1 MKYTF
6 LITVTLLTLTS
17 MLFASHARS
26 QNLEKKISLRLEQ
39 STIKESLLAVEKKA
53 NIRFALPDEL
63 LSKTTDKVSIHAGE
77 ISVRKAIDLILDKT
91 DLTYR
96 VLNNFVVIETKPAP
110 KTEPK
115 QQQNGR
121 ISGKVVDDRGEPLPG
136 ASVKIVQTNQA
147 VQSSVDGTY
156 NFSLTPGSYTIE
168 VSFLSFQT
176 KRITQVEVKAGQTTS
191 LNIVLNPATNEL
203 SQVVVTGN
211 FKKESV
217 AGLYAEQKNRAS
229 MSDGISAEQI
239 ARTPDNN
246 VGTVLKRVS
255 GINTIDNKYVVVRG
269 MAERY
274 NQSMVDGISVPSTDL
289 NRRNFSFDVVPA
301 ELVSNVVVNKT
312 ATPDQSSEF
321 SGGQVIVNT
330 LAIPQSN
337 FTSISLGTGFNSQS
351 TGKDMTVI
359 GGRGKYDYIGF
370 DDGERKSPG
379 SIEYWV
385 FPKSGIGND
394 NPTDYEPTALEQSKR
409 FNPNGFKLYNQAA
422 KPNQNYRLTIGRVYD
437 LNENHKIGFV
447 AGVTYR
453 NTQEINNY
461 RSNRGLDYLGTNV
474 DSDTS
479 SVGKMSKFN
488 STWGAT
494 VNGGWQNQS
503 HKLGIRNIYTRMLS
517 DESYDVYKR
526 QNDMLEIKQR
536 NLFAD
541 PIFTDILQ
549 NKLEGEHKLTERGL
563 MFSWS
568 AARTSVS
575 QEHKDLRNFTYNLTA
590 TVDGQD
596 IYQSPVLANTNRL
609 GTGFNFDYRV
619 WTTVKQIDYNWA
631 ANLSHPFNFLNDK
644 SLVKIGYAGW
654 DKNREQGT
662 LLANL
667 YSAYTG
673 KFFDL
678 ADPYEIVLAPEN
690 QGWGQDK
697 GYYFANAENSGDQY
711 KGNSKYHAY
720 YAMLDQRFFQ
730 KLRLV
735 YGLRAENFNSRN
747 RQLAEIERRRRFEE
761 MYPDV
766 SYSGPAPEETG
777 EKNWNFLPS
786 INLTY
791 SLTDQM
797 NIRAAYAKTMIRPDL
812 RETSVMAFVDPL
824 LRGEISGG
832 NLASTKI
839 NNYDL
844 RYEWYPQT
852 GEIIS
857 VSGFYKDFKDPV
869 ELYKSP
875 DLDKYYF
882 GNSKSAVNY
891 GLEAEIRKSLG
902 FVADKQW
909 LRNLTLFGNATI
921 MRSEVTTEGDKEVDL
936 PEGGTEW
943 QKYENKIKRPLFGQS
958 PYIVNAG
965 ITYDSRYFGLNAV
978 FNRSGYRAYTV
989 QFEPGS
995 VEYELG
1001 RNVIDLQLSTRLLKQ
1016 KLEIR
1021 LNISNLLDNAAIYYI
1036 NAGGYELDEDDNG
1049 KRWEYVARPG
1059 QSDNYSK
1066 SDEGDRVTH
1075 RVKYGRT
1082 GNISF
1087 TYNF

>member
-1 MKYTF
+1 M
-6 LITVTLLTLTS
+6 TS
-17 MLFASHARS
+17 MLSLPSFAQASSSTGQVNLHYTRTSAANLLNDLS
-26 QNLEKKISLRLEQ
+26 KQSGYTISFNTVELEKINLNGIHYNNTSAKSVLNDLEKKTKLVFMVSG
-39 STIKESLLAVEKKA
+39 SHVSASVD
-53 NIRFALPDEL
+53 P
-63 LSKTTDKVSIHAGE
+63 DKVI
-77 ISVRKAIDLILDKT
+77 KT
-91 DLTYR
+91 A
-96 VLNNFVVIETKPAP
+96 AP
-110 KTEPK
+110 KATP
-115 QQQNGR
+115 GR
-121 ISGKVVDDRGEPLPG
+121 ISGSVVDDRGEPLIG
-136 ASVKIVQTNQA
+136 ATIRLEQNGQA
-147 VQSSVDGTY
+147 TQSSVDGT
-156 NFSLTPGSYTIE
+156 FSFANLKAGNYTVE
-168 VSFLSFQT
+168 VSYLSHQT
-176 KRITQVEVKAGQTTS
+176 KRITDVVVKDEQITRLDVVLKPQDNT
-191 LNIVLNPATNEL
+191 LN
-203 SQVVVTGN
+203 QVVVTGS
-211 FKKESV
+211 FKRESV
-217 AGLYAEQKNRAS
+217 AGLYAQQKNAAS
-229 MSDGISAEQI
+229 MTDGISAEQI

-246 VGTVLKRVS
+246 VGTILKRVS

-274 NQSMVDGISVPSTDL
+274 NQSMIDGVSLPSTDL

-301 ELVSNVVVNKT
+301 ELVGSVVVNKT
-312 ATPDQSSEF
+312 ATPDVSSEF
-321 SGGQVIVNT
+321 SGGQVTVNT
-330 LAIPQSN
+330 LAVPQSN
-337 FTSISLGTGFNSQS
+337 FTSISVGTGFNSQS

-359 GGRGKYDYIGF
+359 GGRGKYDYLGF
-370 DDGERKSPG
+370 DDGRRKNPG
-379 SIEYWV
+379 DIEYWV
-385 FPKSGIGND
+385 FPKAGVGND

-409 FNPNGFKLYNQAA
+409 FNPDGFRLYQQAA
-422 KPNQNYRLTIGRVYD
+422 KPNQNYRLTMGRVYD
-437 LNENHKIGFV
+437 LNESSKVGFV
-447 AGVTYR
+447 AGLTYR

-461 RSNRGLDYLGTNV
+461 RSNRGLDYFGTNV

-494 VNGGWQNQS
+494 VNGGWQNQR

-596 IYQSPVLANTNRL
+596 IYQSPVLANTNRI

-619 WTTVKQIDYNWA
+619 WTTVKQTDYNWT

-654 DKNREQGT
+654 DKNREQST

-678 ADPYEIVLAPEN
+678 TDPYEVVLAPEN

-766 SYSGPAPEETG
+766 TYSGPKPEETG
-777 EKNWNFLPS
+777 EKNWNYLPS
-786 INLTY
+786 VNLTY
-791 SLTDQM
+791 NLTSQM
-797 NIRAAYAKTMIRPDL
+797 NIRGAYSKTMIRPDL
-812 RETSVMAFVDPL
+812 RETAVMAFVDPL

-844 RYEWYPQT
+844 RYEWYPQI

-857 VSGFYKDFKDPV
+857 VSGFYKDFDKPV
-869 ELYKSP
+869 ELFK
-875 DLDKYYF
+875 DAQLDKYYF
-882 GNSKSAVNY
+882 ANSKSAYNIGV
-891 GLEAEIRKSLG
+891 EAEIRKSLG
-902 FVADKQW
+902 FIADKQW

-921 MRSEVTTEGDKEVDL
+921 MRSEVTTEVEEVIDGETIL
-936 PEGGTEW
+936 VEYPV
-943 QKYENKIKRPLFGQS
+943 KRPLFGQS

-965 ITYDSRYFGLNAV
+965 VTYDSRYFGLNAV
-978 FNRSGYRAYTV
+978 FNRSGHRSYTV
-989 QFEPGS
+989 QYMASG

-1001 RNVIDLQLSTRLLKQ
+1001 RNVVDLQLSTKLLKQ
-1016 KLEIR
+1016 KAEIR
-1021 LNISNLLDNAAIYYI
+1021 LNISNLLDNAAIYYV
-1036 NAGGYELDEDDNG
+1036 NSGGYEGPWVDDNG
-1049 KRWEYVARPG
+1049 DGELEYIGYFRPREG
-1059 QSDNYSK
+1059 TTDAYKK
-1066 SDEGDRVTH
+1066 SDGDRVTH